1 MIGEA
6 TANPQKEVMANENE
20 MNEVVEAVESVQANP
35 VSEEPSNLISEG
47 VTLDNDSSDDDV
59 LERIMGGQESEEPA
73 LNSVPE
79 QSVPGTQA
87 VQSDP
92 EPEAETRGQPGE
104 DYHRAM
110 VALQR
115 DGTPREILDDLYE
128 KSPEE
133 LVSWGLK
140 REKVQKDGDRFSD
153 EHAKLREQ
161 FDSFVKRQQ
170 GNAEGDSQSPE
181 PQVDPSR
188 WQNAQPP
195 TPEVLEAYGK
205 EIAEVF
211 GDEAAETIMGPMRS
225 MAVMLGHLLGS
236 VSGQAG
242 HTEQQELAKTRS
254 DLQERFPHLKDEEGY
269 GSVVEKMKV
278 LYRTGEYKSLNDLMT
293 DAARIVQADAPVVE
307 ANDHHARSL
316 GQPTVRTSN
325 ARPAAALGTEDREDR
340 VLDALFDGKGL
351 DGAVKAY
358 NT

>member
-1 MIGEA
+1 
-6 TANPQKEVMANENE
+6 MAKENE
-20 MNEVVEAVESVQANP
+20 INEVVEAAESVPANP
-35 VSEEPSNLISEG
+35 VSEEPSNPISEG
-47 VTLDNDSSDDDV
+47 VTLDNDASDDDV
-59 LERIMGGQESEEPA
+59 LERIMGGQEPEEPV
-73 LNSVPE
+73 LNSVSE
-79 QSVPGTQA
+79 QSVPDTQA

-92 EPEAETRGQPGE
+92 EPEAETRGPPGE

-110 VALQR
+110 AALQR

-153 EHAKLREQ
+153 EHAKLKENFEQ
-161 FDSFVKRQQ
+161 VMSQ
-170 GNAEGDSQSPE
+170 GQPGAEGQQPE
-181 PQVDPSR
+181 ASQVDPSK
-188 WQNAQPP
+188 WTNARPP
-195 TPEVLEAYGK
+195 TPEVLEAYGRD
-205 EIAEVF
+205 IAEVF

-225 MAVMLGHLLGS
+225 MAVMISQLLGS

-242 HTEQQELAKTRS
+242 HTEQQELARTRS
-254 DLQERFPHLKDEEGY
+254 GLQERFPQLKDDESYNG
-269 GSVVEKMKV
+269 VIEKMKV
-278 LYRTGEYKSLNDLMT
+278 LYRTGEYRSLTDLMT
-293 DAARIVQADAPVVE
+293 DAARIVHADTPSPTPE
-307 ANDHHARSL
+307 SNDHHARSL